1 MVAYPFLEG
10 HGFGE
15 VVLQILFSA
24 TLIFGVLIVTD
35 DKKHGLHAIFLAV
48 PTIASAWATIVFPSY
63 ESIRLASYGFSIM
76 FYIYTIRQ
84 LLKYIIRIENI
95 NSSTIYAAIC
105 IYLLMGISWGLVYL
119 IIDNFEP
126 DSFLVHGQMKVLNR
140 TDALYYSYMT
150 LTTTGY
156 GDIVPN
162 SKYTRTTA
170 SIESVTGVLYVAV
183 LVSRLV
189 GTYK

>member
-1 MVAYPFLEG
+1 
-10 HGFGE
+10 
-15 VVLQILFSA
+15 
-24 TLIFGVLIVTD
+24 
-35 DKKHGLHAIFLAV
+35 
-48 PTIASAWATIVFPSY
+48 
-63 ESIRLASYGFSIM
+63 
-76 FYIYTIRQ
+76 
-84 LLKYIIRIENI
+84 
-95 NSSTIYAAIC
+95 
-105 IYLLMGISWGLVYL
+105 
-119 IIDNFEP
+119 
-126 DSFLVHGQMKVLNR
+126 
-140 TDALYYSYMT
+140 MT